1 MRYCVKESCVG
12 CGLCVA
18 TCPEGFFMNENGS
31 AQAVDGPVEPAW
43 EASAREA
50 MENCPVGAIEEE

>member
-18 TCPEGFFMNENGS
+18 TCPEGFFMNESGT
-31 AQAVDGPVEPAW
+31 AQAVDSPVESAW

-50 MENCPVGAIEEE
+50 MENCPVGAIEEA